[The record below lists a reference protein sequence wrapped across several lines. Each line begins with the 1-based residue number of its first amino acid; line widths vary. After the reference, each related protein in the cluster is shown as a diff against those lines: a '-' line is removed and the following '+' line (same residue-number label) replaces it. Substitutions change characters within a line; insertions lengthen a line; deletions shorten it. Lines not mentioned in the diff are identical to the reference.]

1 MHIFLSLLLAGL
13 KGISEY
19 VFNLIARDL
28 ALNQAWRF
36 FPRYENSTLSNVKA
50 SQNFTVRQHLGALR
64 SGAY

>member
-28 ALNQAWRF
+28 ALNQA
-36 FPRYENSTLSNVKA
+36 
-50 SQNFTVRQHLGALR
+50 
-64 SGAY
+64 